1 MADPYWDTRLLLQSS
16 LTPRCRM
23 EIKLAEYLGLAPDPA
38 LTYALQAQGRAAL
51 RSAHA
56 TPRPLS
62 CWPCPAEALC
72 CDRAIRRTPPGQG
85 QCQEEACSLCQ
96 HREQDGRLFLEAAVC
111 PTSQ

>member
-1 MADPYWDTRLLLQSS
+1 MADPYWATRLLLQSS

-56 TPRPLS
+56 TPRPFVLLAL
-62 CWPCPAEALC
+62 PCRSPVL
-72 CDRAIRRTPPGQG
+72 
-85 QCQEEACSLCQ
+85 
-96 HREQDGRLFLEAAVC
+96 
-111 PTSQ
+111 